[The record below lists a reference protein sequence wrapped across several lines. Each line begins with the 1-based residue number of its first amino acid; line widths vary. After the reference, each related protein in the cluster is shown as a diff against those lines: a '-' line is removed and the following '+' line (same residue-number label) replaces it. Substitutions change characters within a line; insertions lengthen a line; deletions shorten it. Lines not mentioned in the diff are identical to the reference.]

1 MAGWLDRLFRSRRKP
16 QHGAASTGVVWQ
28 LRIERERGAVG
39 KLNDRL
45 EVTLRPSVPETVVRA
60 LQVALDELLTNVIMH
75 SRQASGPIELR
86 LARSARSLD
95 AEISYFADEFDPTR
109 VKEAP
114 RATTIEDSKIGG
126 LGVPLVRALMDEFT
140 YEYADGRNVVR
151 LRKKC

>member
-1 MAGWLDRLFRSRRKP
+1 MAGWLDRWFSKRRDA
-16 QHGAASTGVVWQ
+16 QGGAASTGVVWQ

-45 EVTLRPSVPETVVRA
+45 ELTLRPSVPEPAVRA

-75 SRQASGPIELR
+75 ARQASGPIELR

-95 AEISYFADEFDPTR
+95 AEISYLAEEFDPT
-109 VKEAP
+109 VLKEPA
-114 RATTIEDSKIGG
+114 RARSIEDSKIGG
-126 LGVPLVRALMDEFT
+126 LGVPLVRALMDEFRH
-140 YEYADGRNVVR
+140 EYVDGRNVLH

>member
-1 MAGWLDRLFRSRRKP
+1 MAGWRERWFSWGRKP
-16 QHGAASTGVVWQ
+16 HAGAASTGVVWQ

-45 EVTLRPSVPETVVRA
+45 EVTLRPSVPESVVRA

-75 SRQASGPIELR
+75 AQQASGPIELR

-95 AEISYFADEFDPTR
+95 AEISYLADEFDPTALR
-109 VKEAP
+109 APP
-114 RATTIEDSKIGG
+114 RAGSIEDSKIGG
-126 LGVPLVRALMDEFT
+126 LGVPLVRALMDEFRH
-140 YEYADGRNVVR
+140 EYVDGRNVLH